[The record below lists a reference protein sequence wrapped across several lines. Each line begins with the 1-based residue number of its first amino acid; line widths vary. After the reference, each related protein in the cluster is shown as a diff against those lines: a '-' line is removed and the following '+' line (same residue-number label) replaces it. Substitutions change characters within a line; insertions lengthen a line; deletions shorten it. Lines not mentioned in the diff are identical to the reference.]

1 MKSSSAQNCDGHERV
16 VEIHNKE
23 GLHMRPAMQFV
34 ECANG
39 FKSQITI
46 CKGSQCVDGK
56 SIMQVTMLAATKGTK
71 LKIIAVGSDAEEAVK
86 TLAVLIENGTTDN
99 SG

>member
-1 MKSSSAQNCDGHERV
+1 
-16 VEIHNKE
+16 
-23 GLHMRPAMQFV
+23 
-34 ECANG
+34 
-39 FKSQITI
+39 
-46 CKGSQCVDGK
+46 
-56 SIMQVTMLAATKGTK
+56 MQVTMLAATKGTK